1 MNQYPT
7 IFVSFRQVDGL
18 NFTGAYDMLTMV
30 IADLYNEHLYLLDS
44 KNATEFQKTAFAH
57 IVFCRGVWVEE
68 EISAPKRRIRDV
80 HI

>member
-1 MNQYPT
+1 
-7 IFVSFRQVDGL
+7 
-18 NFTGAYDMLTMV
+18 MLTMV
-30 IADLYNEHLYLLDS
+30 IADLYSEHLYLLDS
-44 KNATEFQKTAFAH
+44 ENAIEFQKTAFAH

>member
-1 MNQYPT
+1 
-7 IFVSFRQVDGL
+7 
-18 NFTGAYDMLTMV
+18 MV

-44 KNATEFQKTAFAH
+44 ENATEFQKTAFAH